1 MTDIDRSLLNPVGL
15 QENCLEQDRR
25 EFLIRSAQG
34 MGTMALASL
43 LGGSRLT
50 ASSGGTIEPWSGV
63 VNPHH
68 LVPRA
73 KRIIYLYQAGAPS
86 HIDLLDYKPKLG
98 AMHGQKM
105 PDSLTHGQQMTT
117 MTSGQR
123 LTILRP
129 QYPFQR
135 YGQSGQQ
142 MSTLLPNIGKIADEI
157 CIVRSMQT
165 EQINHD
171 PAHTFMNTGS
181 IITGRPS
188 LGSWLVYGLGNE
200 SDNLPGFVVMTSNTK
215 RPGGSQPIAARQW
228 HSGFLPGRFQGVQF
242 QSSGSPVHYLD
253 PPPGV
258 TLQDQRNL
266 VGTIRDLNASRQ
278 DMVGDPEIATRISQ
292 YEMAFRMQTSV
303 PELMDLSDE
312 PQYIKDMYGTEG
324 ADGSFAANCLLAR
337 RMAERGVR
345 FIQLYHRGWDHH
357 AAIRRNLKACA
368 SSVDQA
374 SAALVLDL
382 KQRGMLEDTLVIWGG
397 EFGRTPMAQMSS
409 TTTGPSTEG
418 NEGRD
423 HHIKCF
429 SIWMAGAGIKP
440 GFSYGRTDD
449 FAYDVSQDPVH
460 VHDLHATLLQ
470 LMGIDHK
477 QLTYRS
483 QGRDFRLTDVHGKV
497 VDKILA

>member
-1 MTDIDRSLLNPVGL
+1 MK
-15 QENCLEQDRR
+15 
-25 EFLIRSAQG
+25 
-34 MGTMALASL
+34 
-43 LGGSRLT
+43 
-50 ASSGGTIEPWSGV
+50 PWAGV
-63 VNPHH
+63 VSPHH

-135 YGQSGQQ
+135 YGQSGQR

-157 CIVRSMQT
+157 CIIRSMQT

-200 SDNLPGFVVMTSNTK
+200 SENLPGFVVMTSNTK

-242 QSSGSPVHYLD
+242 QSSGSPVHYLN

-258 TLQDQRNL
+258 TLKDQRDL
-266 VGTIRDLNASRQ
+266 VGTIRNLNTARQ
-278 DMVGDPEIATRISQ
+278 DMVGDPEIATRINQ

-397 EFGRTPMAQMSS
+397 EFGRTPMAQTTS
-409 TTTGPSTEG
+409 TTTGTALEG

-440 GFSYGRTDD
+440 GFNYGSTDD

-497 VDKILA
+497 VDKILS